1 MLRICLI
8 IVILAGLGA
17 GAVNFFVVKEK
28 ITTTL
33 DERDAFHKTA
43 DTETAAHKKFEK
55 QFKETETKLNST
67 TKELTET
74 KSERDDAVAKAGDM
88 EKRANTA
95 TETLKKTTVERDAA
109 RNDLAAWNGLGIPLE
124 SIRST
129 LASLKSVTQERDAI
143 NAENK
148 VLLATNHKLD
158 EKLKALTTEDYE
170 VKLPAGLKG
179 NVLVADP
186 KYEFVVLDIGEKQGV
201 LEDGKL
207 LVNRRGKLIA
217 KVRVKSVQSDRCIAN
232 VLPGWKQEDIMEGDQ
247 VVY

>member
-1 MLRICLI
+1 M
-8 IVILAGLGA
+8 
-17 GAVNFFVVKEK
+17 
-28 ITTTL
+28 
-33 DERDAFHKTA
+33 
-43 DTETAAHKKFEK
+43 
-55 QFKETETKLNST
+55 
-67 TKELTET
+67 
-74 KSERDDAVAKAGDM
+74 
-88 EKRANTA
+88 
-95 TETLKKTTVERDAA
+95 
-109 RNDLAAWNGLGIPLE
+109 
-124 SIRST
+124 
-129 LASLKSVTQERDAI
+129 
-143 NAENK
+143 
-148 VLLATNHKLD
+148 
-158 EKLKALTTEDYE
+158 KALTTEDYE